1 MLRMLLMLCVVV
13 GISGSILYSTKRS
26 VDNRF
31 DELRQLEQEISDA
44 EERAMILSAEWAYLS
59 RPDRMLNLSS
69 QLLSMRP
76 ITPDRVL
83 PLDAIPLRQPDSPAQ
98 QDNQNAQ

>member
-69 QLLSMRP
+69 QLLFMRP
-76 ITPDRVL
+76 ISPDRVL
-83 PLDAIPLRQPDSPAQ
+83 PLDAIPLRQPVSPS
-98 QDNQNAQ
+98 QDNQNAK